1 MAWVCVDLDDTLLQD
16 MGEGEMPIPGAVE
29 SVTQLVNEGHRV
41 TVYTS
46 RFAPMPETEKRRLQE
61 EIEQTL
67 VGFGFPPLEVW
78 AGTTKPAADVY
89 IDDRAVT
96 FDGDWPLALAQTQMM
111 LEEEG
116 LVPGPQPD
124 DGMVEQEPQPAGDGE
139 EEAPDASGNDSRP
152 A

>member
-1 MAWVCVDLDDTLLQD
+1 MAWICVDLDDTLLQD
-16 MGEGEMPIPGAVE
+16 MGEGDMPIPGSLEA
-29 SVTQLVNEGHRV
+29 VTQLVGEGHRV
-41 TVYTS
+41 TVFTS
-46 RFAPMPETEKRRLQE
+46 RFAPMPDTERQRMKE

-78 AGTTKPAADVY
+78 SGTTKPAADIY

-96 FDGDWPLALAQTQMM
+96 FDGDWPLALAQAQMM

-124 DGMVEQEPQPAGDGE
+124 DGTVDQEPQPTA
-139 EEAPDASGNDSRP
+139 EEAPDASGND
-152 A
+152 AGTA